1 MCLALIAIE
10 QHPLYPL
17 IILSNRD
24 EFYNRAT
31 APAHFWNDEPG
42 IFAGKDLVSGG
53 TWLGVNK
60 QGRFSLITN
69 YRDPS
74 HYNSERLSRGL
85 LAKNFLLENVRASP
99 EDYVHEIIPSTDRYN
114 GFNLL
119 VGTMQD
125 IVYFSN
131 TENKIKKLSPGVYGL
146 SNHLLDTPWY
156 KVLKAKELFHKIA
169 PKLISTQTAEEINAL
184 LFPILENHHPAPE
197 HLLPHTG
204 IPLEF
209 ERALSSISVNIPSR
223 QYGTRCST
231 SILFAKDIIF
241 FAERIVE
248 NAQVRATNIMP
259 IKYQLHLG

>member
-10 QHPLYPL
+10 QHPLYRL

-31 APAHFWNDEPG
+31 APAHYWDDAPG
-42 IFAGKDLVSGG
+42 VFAGKDLVSGG
-53 TWLGVNK
+53 TWLGVNQ

-74 HYNSERLSRGL
+74 HYNPERLSRGL
-85 LAKNFLLENVRASP
+85 LAKNFLLENVHTSP
-99 EDYVHEIIPSTDRYN
+99 EEYVHELIPSTNSYN
-114 GFNLL
+114 GFNLII
-119 VGTMQD
+119 GRMGD

-131 TENKIKKLSPGVYGL
+131 IENKIKKLSPGVYGL

-169 PKLISTQTAEEINAL
+169 PQLIKTHTPEEMNAL
-184 LFPILENHHPAPE
+184 LFPILENHYVAPE

-204 IPLEF
+204 VPLEF
-209 ERALSSISVNIPSR
+209 ERALSSIFVNIPTR

-231 SILFAKDIIF
+231 SVLFANDTIF
-241 FAERIVE
+241 FAERIAE
-248 NAQVRATNIMP
+248 NAQVKAP
-259 IKYQLHLG
+259 IKHQIQLFRA

>member
-24 EFYNRAT
+24 EFYSRAT
-31 APAHFWNDEPG
+31 APAHYWNDAAG
-42 IFAGKDLVSGG
+42 VFAGKDLVSGG
-53 TWLGVNK
+53 TWLGVNQ
-60 QGRFSLITN
+60 QGRFSLVTN

-74 HYNSERLSRGL
+74 HYNPGRLSRGL
-85 LAKNFLLENVRASP
+85 LAKNFLLETVSASP
-99 EDYVHEIIPSTDRYN
+99 EDYMHEISSSTNDYN

-119 VGTMQD
+119 VGTIQD

-131 TENKIKKLSPGVYGL
+131 VENKIKNLSPGIYGL

-169 PKLISTQTAEEINAL
+169 PQLRCAQTPEEINAF
-184 LFPILENHHPAPE
+184 LFPILEYHHFAPE
-197 HLLPHTG
+197 HLLPQTG
-204 IPLEF
+204 VPLEF
-209 ERALSSISVNIPSR
+209 ERGLSSIFVNIPSR

-231 SILFAKDIIF
+231 TVLFAKDSTF
-241 FAERIVE
+241 FTERIIE
-248 NAQVRATNIMP
+248 SARERETNTVS
-259 IKYQLHLG
+259 IKV